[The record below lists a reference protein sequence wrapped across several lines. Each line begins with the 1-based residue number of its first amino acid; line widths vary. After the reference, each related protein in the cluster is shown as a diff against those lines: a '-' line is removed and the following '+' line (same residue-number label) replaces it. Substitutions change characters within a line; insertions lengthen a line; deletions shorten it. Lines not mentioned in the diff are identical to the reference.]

1 MNEAA
6 ALCGMCEYEGR
17 IASVQRIRLVKTLL
31 GIQEIPAKKS
41 DFSKEYFDIDLYSF
55 VGTMIRREVIK
66 KAGLPRKDFFIYQD
80 DLEHAFRV
88 GKYGRIICIP
98 SVLIH
103 HKDNYLYGD
112 DVTWRDYYATR
123 NVILMYQEHLDKKS
137 TWLRGFRRILSAYSS
152 FNRKKVKVIKEAVKD
167 GKNGKTGIHP
177 VYKPGWK
184 A

>member
-1 MNEAA
+1 M
-6 ALCGMCEYEGR
+6 
-17 IASVQRIRLVKTLL
+17 
-31 GIQEIPAKKS
+31 IQ
-41 DFSKEYFDIDLYSF
+41 
-55 VGTMIRREVIK
+55 

-137 TWLRGFRRILSAYSS
+137 TWLRGFEPIYNDGGDTIYLEDQLESKKDKSNQRSREGRKEWKNRNTSRVQAGMEGVNRIFILL
-152 FNRKKVKVIKEAVKD
+152 
-167 GKNGKTGIHP
+167 
-177 VYKPGWK
+177 
-184 A
+184 